1 MTMGIWL
8 KCAMGRHF
16 ERKIPLDDP
25 LVLSM
30 RTISD
35 HHFFCAP
42 FEHAVREITTNSMVT
57 YYHEFT
63 CKSSVDGMHP
73 SSRTEHGT
81 PWRVPPTIAAR
92 GSVTSS
98 YIVKL
103 AARSCNY
110 GCLLT
115 RVSSRAR
122 ILDSSE
128 YNRARTSSNNNST
141 STTPTRVDKASI
153 VVRKVFAICY

>member
-1 MTMGIWL
+1 MRFPDQWSLAVTMGIWL
-8 KCAMGRHF
+8 KCAMGRHV
-16 ERKIPLDDP
+16 ERKIPRDDP

-30 RTISD
+30 RSISD

-98 YIVKL
+98 YIAKL
-103 AARSCNY
+103 AAE
-110 GCLLT
+110 LLPL
-115 RVSSRAR
+115 REANPCPIGSRTKTQ
-122 ILDSSE
+122 LKFS
-128 YNRARTSSNNNST
+128 
-141 STTPTRVDKASI
+141 
-153 VVRKVFAICY
+153 